1 MAVHAMIGMT
11 QSGMMGDGM
20 SDPTTLACDMT
31 AIPDEEREHHRR
43 AAERLLGAVD
53 DVEEASN
60 GYRLRLPADGETI
73 RRAAAFVSRER
84 LCCPFFDF
92 TLEVGREGGPV
103 RLALSG
109 GPGVKDYLEEAL
121 IPRLEEV
128 RRG

>member
-1 MAVHAMIGMT
+1 
-11 QSGMMGDGM
+11 M
-20 SDPTTLACDMT
+20 SDQTTLACDMT
-31 AIPDEEREHHRR
+31 AIPDEERERHRQVS
-43 AAERLLGAVD
+43 EHLLTAID

-92 TLEVGREGGPV
+92 ILEVGREGGPV
-103 RLALSG
+103 WLALSG

-121 IPRLEEV
+121 LPRLEEA

>member
-1 MAVHAMIGMT
+1 
-11 QSGMMGDGM
+11 M
-20 SDPTTLACDMT
+20 SDSTTLACDMS
-31 AIPDEEREHHRR
+31 AIPAEEREHHRQT
-43 AAERLLGAVD
+43 AGDLLTAVD
-53 DVEEASN
+53 AVEEESD

-103 RLALSG
+103 WLALSG
-109 GPGVKDYLEEAL
+109 GSGVKDYLEETL

>member
-1 MAVHAMIGMT
+1 MN
-11 QSGMMGDGM
+11 
-20 SDPTTLACDMT
+20 DPTTLACDMT
-31 AIPDEEREHHRR
+31 AIPDGERERHRR
-43 AAERLLGAVD
+43 AAEHLLGAVA

-73 RRAAAFVSRER
+73 RRTAAFVSRER

-92 TLEVGREGGPV
+92 TLEVGRGGGPV
-103 RLALSG
+103 WLALSG
-109 GPGVKDYLEEAL
+109 GPGVKDYLEDTL